1 MMIRIRTH
9 VHTHM
14 HTHTHAMVRT
24 HPCTPPPSEIL
35 PVTMNREK
43 AVPGLFRRSLFLVSA
58 KKKVTCLHGI
68 GEDLGTTWGPFKWE
82 NLRTWGPFKWENL
95 RERTHPPTP
104 LIHTQ
109 DQWEE
114 LQPMKVARTGLGVS
128 SLQVHHICE
137 IHSCS
142 TCACNRAG
150 ILSFENFCQR
160 LLYAVQSRL
169 NHTH

>member
-1 MMIRIRTH
+1 MGKTRGQ
-9 VHTHM
+9 
-14 HTHTHAMVRT
+14 
-24 HPCTPPPSEIL
+24 
-35 PVTMNREK
+35 
-43 AVPGLFRRSLFLVSA
+43 PGEN
-58 KKKVTCLHGI
+58 HGSTRGQPGDNLGKTLDKP